1 MGRCS
6 LLLEG
11 SLALALLRPGLAQ
24 LLPQRQL
31 LLPLLVERLVRVR
44 VRVRVRARQAGGGV
58 GGSDPASPRATRD
71 LATPETSLARG
82 GQPKRRASLRRGVCM
97 CIGNVRSMSMGVPVV
112 RAGALPGRWHR
123 FPSGSSPRP
132 AVQQTAGPQDQRA
145 RQLGGGTSS
154 GACRSRQAGTQL
166 RARTFCP
173 MRPCR
178 FSFSRVFNGAWP
190 CLLSPRLT
198 SGCAQPNMRVCA
210 SRTLGG
216 RTIVAK
222 PQARGVPRAPC
233 RRPKEMQLE
242 LAAPCAE
249 TRPASLEHAACMAS
263 SCGGV
268 YRGQTGQTDNLVDT
282 DRQRDGIRVD
292 RAG

>member
-1 MGRCS
+1 MCTARAWARLS
-6 LLLEG
+6 Y
-11 SLALALLRPGLAQ
+11 
-24 LLPQRQL
+24 
-31 LLPLLVERLVRVR
+31 ERVLC
-44 VRVRVRARQAGGGV
+44 QAGGV
-58 GGSDPASPRATRD
+58 LILREVVHDLPCSKPRGR
-71 LATPETSLARG
+71 SIN
-82 GQPKRRASLRRGVCM
+82 GQ
-97 CIGNVRSMSMGVPVV
+97 
-112 RAGALPGRWHR
+112 
-123 FPSGSSPRP
+123 GSSDATLPCR
-132 AVQQTAGPQDQRA
+132 
-145 RQLGGGTSS
+145 S
-154 GACRSRQAGTQL
+154 RSRQAATQL

-222 PQARGVPRAPC
+222 PQARGVPGAPC